1 MDGFILNVLEGRY
14 LESFIGF
21 FDGTGGDVGGPCVS
35 ILLGG
40 IMTDYEIDAM
50 QLNDSS
56 HVSCKA
62 EIYLLLGSLPL
73 VEGGVLS
80 SFSGYLGFFT
90 LSRDP
95 PSESFE
101 IFIYLRHF
109 VVYYENDLVFQL
121 A

>member
-1 MDGFILNVLEGRY
+1 MLFFFMDGFILNVLEGRY

-62 EIYLLLGSLPL
+62 EIYLLLGSLP
-73 VEGGVLS
+73 V
-80 SFSGYLGFFT
+80 
-90 LSRDP
+90 
-95 PSESFE
+95 
-101 IFIYLRHF
+101 
-109 VVYYENDLVFQL
+109 
-121 A
+121 

>member
-1 MDGFILNVLEGRY
+1 M
-14 LESFIGF
+14 
-21 FDGTGGDVGGPCVS
+21 GGPCVS

-73 VEGGVLS
+73 VGGGSFKLLWVLGGLYPLQGS
-80 SFSGYLGFFT
+80 
-90 LSRDP
+90 P
-95 PSESFE
+95 
-101 IFIYLRHF
+101 
-109 VVYYENDLVFQL
+109 Q
-121 A
+121 